1 MVSISA
7 SPLRLTHFLLIEKL
21 QVISTSRAAFIR
33 ELQAKH
39 LKEDGALAGEA
50 LEWDR
55 SRGGDFRCLAQAVY
69 CMESYGLSL
78 RNAGTIVKLEKWLSE
93 AVQFSDSFRGKVQDT
108 FQVFSELVLDNNVN
122 KVFKSP
128 AKVSPIEFVMI
139 SLLVAVHKDRMS
151 RAQLAAAIGDM
162 RSDVRDT
169 HVDIRMNDRVAKTML
184 DFIRNAKG
192 KVVHEGGIA
201 GSGSGSGSGEKRKR
215 TSASDEGD
223 AVPRVKKTTPIP
235 PRDNV
240 ARTASTSSFSS
251 STTTVPDR
259 MAALRAA
266 KLATRTSTQNL
277 DLNHNQQSPLTSQSQ
292 PQPSLQP
299 NGMNLSIPQLP
310 SPGQTFTFLSSQ
322 NSPYQHSQHQL
333 PAPVPLQPPV
343 TSIDMSLMAQMM
355 RSNTTVAA
363 AAKPNLS
370 INTNGST
377 SHRPSFPPRPASS
390 DRDRDRD
397 NRDRDRDHIP
407 SRPHHHDEDYY
418 SRDRHRMPSGSSSG
432 VSGRGSGWGTRGR

>member
-1 MVSISA
+1 
-7 SPLRLTHFLLIEKL
+7 
-21 QVISTSRAAFIR
+21 
-33 ELQAKH
+33 
-39 LKEDGALAGEA
+39 
-50 LEWDR
+50 
-55 SRGGDFRCLAQAVY
+55 
-69 CMESYGLSL
+69 MESYGLSL
-78 RNAGTIVKLEKWLSE
+78 KNAGTIVKLEKWLSE

-333 PAPVPLQPPV
+333 PAPVALQPPV